1 MTDTEVLDTTI
12 IGGGPSGLFA
22 AFYAG
27 LRASRTKIIDS
38 LGELGGQLGALYP
51 DKYIYDLP
59 GFPRVQAREFVH
71 RLVTQ
76 AMSFSPTVCLKEKVT
91 GLRKRDDGLIELT
104 TEPGA
109 VHLSRTVIIAA
120 GAGAFVPRTL
130 DLPDIQRMEGK
141 GVHYYV
147 RDLDAFQGK
156 RVMVVGGGDTAV
168 DWALCLLPIAQEVYL
183 VHRRGEFRAHE
194 ESVKEVFGS
203 PGHVMLYHE
212 LKALHGQK
220 HLQSA
225 TVFDNRTGSEQTLS
239 LDAIVLGLGFLA
251 NLGPI
256 KSWGLKIAG
265 NSILVDHAMRT
276 NIDGVFAV
284 GDITTYEGKIKLI
297 AIGTAEAAIAANYA
311 KQHIDPTIRL
321 FPGHSSDRDKK

>member
-1 MTDTEVLDTTI
+1 MTDPDILDTTI

-59 GFPRVQAREFVH
+59 GFPRVQAREFVQ

-76 AMSFSPTVCLKEKVT
+76 AMSFSPTLCLKEKVA
-91 GLRKRDDGLIELT
+91 GLRRRDDGIIELT
-104 TEPGA
+104 TEPGR

-130 DLPDIQRMEGK
+130 DLPDVERMEGK

-147 RDLDAFQGK
+147 RDLDVFRNK

-168 DWALCLLPIAQEVYL
+168 DWALCLLPIAREVYL

-225 TVFDNRTGSEQTLS
+225 TVFDNRTGSERTLG

-256 KSWGLKIAG
+256 KSWGLAIAG
-265 NSILVDHAMRT
+265 NSIIVDHAMRT

-284 GDITTYEGKIKLI
+284 GDITMYEGKIKLI

-311 KQHIDPTIRL
+311 KQHIDPATRL

>member
-59 GFPRVQAREFVH
+59 GFPKVLAREFVQ

-76 AMSFSPTVCLKEKVT
+76 AMSFAPRVCLNEKVT
-91 GLRKRDDGLIELT
+91 GLRRRDDGLVELT
-104 TEPGA
+104 TETGNL
-109 VHLSRTVIIAA
+109 HLSRTVIIAA

-130 DLPDIQRMEGK
+130 DIPDVKRMEGK

-147 RDLDAFQGK
+147 QHLDAFQDK

-168 DWALCLLPIAQEVYL
+168 DWALCLLPIAREVYL

-194 ESVKEVFGS
+194 ESVKEVFAS
-203 PGHVMLYHE
+203 PSHVLLSHE
-212 LKALHGQK
+212 LKALHGQS
-220 HLQSA
+220 HLRSA
-225 TVFDNRTGSEQTLS
+225 TVFDNRTGAEQTIE

-256 KSWGLKIAG
+256 KGWGLDIAG
-265 NSILVDHAMRT
+265 NSIVVDHAMRT
-276 NIDGVFAV
+276 NIEGVYAV

-311 KQHIDPTIRL
+311 KQYVDPTIRL